1 MKTYANYIGASLTIL
16 ILSVIANGS
25 AVVFTTPAGS
35 TIGGDPVNAQATF
48 TTSTDT
54 IQVLLQNLQVNPTTV
69 AQNLSDL
76 FLTLSTGQKSGTLS
90 SSSGTERT
98 VAGGGSFTN
107 GSTVS
112 TGWALSTSG
121 SGLELNVLGTPVGPA
136 HTIIG
141 PPGAGPAYPNANAS
155 IAGNGP
161 HNPFLGQSASFT
173 LHVPGVTASSVINS
187 ATFSFGTEEGS
198 NVPGTSNNVPDPATL
213 SILFMG
219 GAIVLRRR
227 QATNLG

>member
-1 MKTYANYIGASLTIL
+1 MKTYAKFIGASLAIL
-16 ILSVIANGS
+16 ILSVTAHGS
-25 AVVFTTPAGS
+25 AIAFTTPASS

-54 IQVLLQNLQVNPTTV
+54 ILILLQNLQTNPKSV

-76 FLTLSTGQKSGTLS
+76 FFTLDTGQNSGTLS
-90 SSSGTERT
+90 SSSGAERT
-98 VAGGGSFTN
+98 VASGGSFTI

-112 TGWALSTSG
+112 TGWVLSTSG
-121 SGLELNVLGTPVGPA
+121 SGLLLNVLGTAVGPA

-141 PPGAGPAYPNANAS
+141 PPNGSNLYSNANGS

-173 LHVPGVTASSVINS
+173 LNVPGVTASSVVSS
-187 ATFSFGTEEGS
+187 ATFSFGTTAGS
-198 NVPGTSNNVPDPATL
+198 DVPGTSNNVPDPATL
-213 SILFMG
+213 SLLVMG

-227 QATNLG
+227 HATNLG